1 MIFQLLNCSR
11 VKGRSFGIFFVWLC
25 RSGLEQFT
33 KDLFRGSGLASQLV
47 KFENEGVGDLSAT
60 HGEDGNRILSCR
72 PREDYRMEL
81 LDRASEFGD
90 RPAQFLDLLQPLV
103 QGRSVLKIELRAC

>member
-1 MIFQLLNCSR
+1 MIFQLLNCSC
-11 VKGRSFGIFFVWLC
+11 VKGCSFGICFIWLC

-33 KDLFRGSGLASQLV
+33 KDLFRGSRLASQLV
-47 KFENEGVGDLSAT
+47 KFENEGICNFSAM
-60 HGEDGNRILSCR
+60 HSEDCNRILRCR

-90 RPAQFLDLLQPLV
+90 RPAQFLDLLQPFV
-103 QGRSVLKIELRAC
+103 QGGSVLKIELRAC